1 MPDFA
6 TCPTVYMAVIKFC
19 GYYYHGLF
27 TAVIVSVSEH
37 YQYESTMVC
46 SLLSGVDLYWWC
58 SVWVNTTNTSLS
70 TFAIF
75 SLLPGALHAPVTYSA
90 SYFPLMH
97 SYMT

>member
-27 TAVIVSVSEH
+27 TAVIVSVSDH

-46 SLLSGVDLYWWC
+46 SLLSL